1 MLDVYP
7 NYSPQ
12 PMCQN
17 LGNVR
22 GVGSMDANTI
32 VLSLMQELG
41 GYLSPKEARV
51 GDVLPHWRVLKM

>member
-1 MLDVYP
+1 
-7 NYSPQ
+7 
-12 PMCQN
+12 
-17 LGNVR
+17 
-22 GVGSMDANTI
+22 MDANTI